1 MSLNNQHGFTLIE
14 TLVIIAIMAILSAIA
29 IPSFSTW
36 KDSSQDKSIA
46 REILYGL
53 RTARSLAINQ
63 NRKITVTVD
72 LDNHQLSYDTTT
84 LNFSDQIKIEADSVV
99 TSLVGT
105 GTRSVIFQ
113 PRGESSSELFIRV
126 NEKPNLTIQLDL
138 TGISRL

>member
-1 MSLNNQHGFTLIE
+1 MSLNNQHGFTLVE

-36 KDSSQDKSIA
+36 RDSSQDKSIA

-72 LDNHQLSYDTTT
+72 LDNHQLIYDTTT
-84 LNFSDQIKIEADSVV
+84 LNFPDQIKIEADSVV